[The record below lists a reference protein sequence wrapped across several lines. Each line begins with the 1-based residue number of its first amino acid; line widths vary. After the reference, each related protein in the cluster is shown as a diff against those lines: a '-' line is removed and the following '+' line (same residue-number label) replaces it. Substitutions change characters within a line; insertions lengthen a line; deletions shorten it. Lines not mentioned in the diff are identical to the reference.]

1 MGRKAAAAA
10 LSSNARR
17 TSRGAD
23 DGCLS
28 PGPAATERVSLL
40 ISSTVREG
48 RTRRARIGGHRK
60 PIKPSTP
67 TPPPPHPRILLLY
80 ASFIYCV
87 HLLIPVE
94 PVEARSVP
102 DVCRRAPPL
111 ALFLEPLSTPRTS
124 LSLSASHSTKQTKE
138 QRGMEKQA
146 GGGILPGAGPPRDV
160 TLSMVK
166 NWMEAHPLYL
176 FLSSS
181 CQEKI
186 YILLDGNLLFLLVP
200 LSCSCWKIKPTK
212 GYNGGVVERSCCYG

>member
-1 MGRKAAAAA
+1 
-10 LSSNARR
+10 
-17 TSRGAD
+17 
-23 DGCLS
+23 
-28 PGPAATERVSLL
+28 L
-40 ISSTVREG
+40 ISSTVRVG

-111 ALFLEPLSTPRTS
+111 ALFLVPLSTPRTS

-166 NWMEAHPLYL
+166 NWMEAHPLVKKKYTYCWTGTC
-176 FLSSS
+176 FSFWSRCRAPVGKS
-181 CQEKI
+181 
-186 YILLDGNLLFLLVP
+186 NLQ
-200 LSCSCWKIKPTK
+200 KATMA
-212 GYNGGVVERSCCYG
+212 E